1 MLHQPQPHSPSS
13 SLEVSES
20 DSGAKVLREPAPVPE
35 AQGKRHQVG
44 SGPAG
49 FCSTQDLVH
58 RLFVAISGVADQ
70 LQTNHAQDLRVILK
84 HVFDLCLSEPEEVLP
99 PSQNGCE
106 DLIKHGAANAF
117 TVGSHPSS
125 QG

>member
-1 MLHQPQPHSPSS
+1 MSK
-13 SLEVSES
+13 S
-20 DSGAKVLREPAPVPE
+20 DSGAKVLREPSLVP
-35 AQGKRHQVG
+35 AAHGKKLQVG
-44 SGPAG
+44 NGPAG
-49 FCSTQDLVH
+49 FCSTRDLVH

-84 HVFDLCLSEPEEVLP
+84 HVFDLCLSEPEELV

-106 DLIKHGAANAF
+106 DLTKHGAATAF

-125 QG
+125 QGEHTCVCVCVCVCV